1 MRRIALLLVLL
12 LLLPARGWAGDVM
25 AVRMAAGVAQAL
37 AHPAVRPAAA
47 PDECHEHHGGH
58 HAEAAPE
65 ASAQPDA
72 CTTCQVCQACHAPV
86 LTSALPGLL
95 PAPPAVP
102 PQTAEQQ
109 HTSAERTPGFKPPI
123 S

>member
-1 MRRIALLLVLL
+1 MLLVLL

-25 AVRMAAGVAQAL
+25 AVRMAASVADMAMHQIGAS
-37 AHPAVRPAAA
+37 ATAS
-47 PDECHEHHGGH
+47 DECHEHHGGH
-58 HAEAAPE
+58 HANAASEAQ
-65 ASAQPDA
+65 AQADA
-72 CTTCQVCQACHAPV
+72 CTTCQVCQVCHAPM
-86 LTSALPGLL
+86 LTTALPGLPPGL
-95 PAPPAVP
+95 PAVL